1 MKNRFAACAFIA
13 LSFLLFACKDNG
25 TFTISG
31 TIKNPSAIKNI
42 YLLAADSSSINV
54 VDSTT
59 LNGGKFEFKH
69 KAPYANLYKLRIGGA
84 IFDIIAKN
92 GESIEFATDL
102 SDNKH
107 AYTISGS
114 AESEKIQEFNK
125 ISNQFSEQYTQVSN
139 EYQAKVEAIGKESD
153 SLMNTFRPRI
163 SKIAEDNNRAIL
175 KFVNDNKTSLAA
187 FYAMTSVTPP
197 ENYEQEMIK
206 YADDIKDNFKDN
218 PGVKRFVNQ
227 MEYMKPA
234 SIGHKA
240 PDFIIGGID
249 GKPVKL
255 ADYKGKYVMLDFW
268 ASWCAPCR
276 EENPNVV
283 KQYAA
288 YHPKGF
294 NIIGISLDNDKA
306 SWQKAVNDDKLT
318 WAHGSNLMKFDG
330 PTERDYRVE
339 AIPMN
344 YIIDPQGVIV
354 AKNLRGTQLE
364 DFLKKT
370 FSNPQ

>member
-31 TIKNPSAIKNI
+31 TIKNPAAIKNI
-42 YLLAADSSSINV
+42 YLLAADSASINV
-54 VDSTT
+54 VDSAT
-59 LNGGKFEFKH
+59 LTDGKFEFKH

-84 IFDIIAKN
+84 IFDFIAKN
-92 GESIEFATDL
+92 GETIEFTTDL
-102 SDNKH
+102 SDEKH

-114 AESEKIQEFNK
+114 DESEKIQEFNK

-139 EYQAKVEAIGKESD
+139 EYQARAEAIGQESD
-153 SLMNTFRPRI
+153 SLMNTFQPRI
-163 SKIAEDNNRAIL
+163 RKIADDNNRAIL
-175 KFVNDNKTSLAA
+175 KFVNENKTSLAA

-197 ENYEQEMIK
+197 QNYEQEMIK
-206 YADDIKDNFKDN
+206 YADDIKDSFTDN
-218 PGVKRFVNQ
+218 PGVTRFKNQ
-227 MEYMKPA
+227 MAYMKPVT
-234 SIGHKA
+234 IGQKA
-240 PDFIIGGID
+240 PDFIIAGID

-276 EENPNVV
+276 AENPNIV
-283 KQYAA
+283 KLYAT
-288 YHPKGF
+288 YHPKGL

-306 SWQKAVNDDKLT
+306 SWQKAVIDDKLT

-330 PTERDYRVE
+330 PTERDYRIE
-339 AIPMN
+339 AIPSN
-344 YIIDPQGVIV
+344 FILDPQGIII
-354 AKNLRGTQLE
+354 AKNITGAKLE

>member
-1 MKNRFAACAFIA
+1 MKNRFAVCAFIA
-13 LSFLLFACKDNG
+13 LSVFLFACKDKG

-31 TIKNPSAIKNI
+31 TIKNPEAIKNI
-42 YLLAADSSSINV
+42 YLLAADSTSINV

-59 LNGGKFEFKH
+59 LNDGKFEFRH

-84 IFDIIAKN
+84 IFDIIAQN
-92 GESIEFATDL
+92 GESIDFTTDL
-102 SDNKH
+102 KDDKH
-107 AYTISGS
+107 TYTISGS

-125 ISNQFSEQYTQVSN
+125 ISNVFSEQYTKVTN
-139 EYQAKVEAIGKESD
+139 DYQARAEAIGQESD
-153 SLMNTFRPRI
+153 SLMNTFQPRI
-163 SKIAEDNNRAIL
+163 RKISEDNNRAIL
-175 KFVNDNKTSLAA
+175 KFVNENKTSLAA

-206 YADDIKDNFKDN
+206 YAEDIKGNFTDN
-218 PGVKRFVNQ
+218 PGVRRFINQ
-227 MEYMKPA
+227 MEYMKVVA
-234 SIGHKA
+234 VGHKA

-276 EENPNVV
+276 QENPNVV

-294 NIIGISLDNDKA
+294 NIIGISLDTDKA

-330 PTERDYRVE
+330 PTERDYRIE

-344 YIIDPQGVIV
+344 YIIDPQGIIV

-370 FSNPQ
+370 FTNPK